1 MEGFIEHAARLLY
14 PNMSEQQRMKA
25 IQQVKQESKGQP
37 DEVIVLGMIDDFV
50 NGEE

>member
-1 MEGFIEHAARLLY
+1 MQDFIQQAARLLY
-14 PNMSEQQRMKA
+14 PQMSEQQIMKA
-25 IQQVKQESKGQP
+25 INQVKQDAPNEP

>member
-1 MEGFIEHAARLLY
+1 MQGFIEHAARLLY
-14 PNMSEQQRMKA
+14 PHMSDQQIKQA
-25 IQQVKQESKGQP
+25 IQQIKQESPNQP